1 MDRPKCCQI
10 DMEKGR
16 EGRRRRKKE
25 RKEEKNAKEEEMER
39 KEGESGRSGESVNNA
54 RFTKGRDGRIN
65 RGRGATP
72 QPLSKQPPRG
82 SVPPAT
88 PRKPLPAS
96 CQWRRG
102 FIRIDGN
109 LSTGK
114 FADED
119 SDYELQPRRRRRR
132 HRRLDGSGSSRVE
145 KDAKEETTVAD
156 SNVPLIGQFRLLDT
170 ISLRSSLNFSA

>member
-1 MDRPKCCQI
+1 M
-10 DMEKGR
+10 
-16 EGRRRRKKE
+16 
-25 RKEEKNAKEEEMER
+25 
-39 KEGESGRSGESVNNA
+39 
-54 RFTKGRDGRIN
+54 
-65 RGRGATP
+65 
-72 QPLSKQPPRG
+72 
-82 SVPPAT
+82 
-88 PRKPLPAS
+88 
-96 CQWRRG
+96 
-102 FIRIDGN
+102 
-109 LSTGK
+109 STGK